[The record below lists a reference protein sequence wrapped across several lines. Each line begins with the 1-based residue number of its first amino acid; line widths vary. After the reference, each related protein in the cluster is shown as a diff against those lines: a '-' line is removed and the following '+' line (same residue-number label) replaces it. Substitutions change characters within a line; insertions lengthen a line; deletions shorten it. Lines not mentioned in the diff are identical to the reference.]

1 MKFNKIII
9 SLFLALSVMSFATPV
24 GAMTYLLANVKCAQ
38 QSTQGGA
45 QETVT
50 DANTCTPC
58 DLIRV
63 VVNGTNMFMSLS
75 GVLALLMFIY
85 AGILMA
91 TSYINPAGI
100 QRAKDMMK
108 YAVFGIVII
117 FLAYTI
123 INTVIMSFYGGQS
136 DFGPLYSITGQSSW
150 GVCAFPTPSAQ

>member
-1 MKFNKIII
+1 MKINRILAGVFIAF
-9 SLFLALSVMSFATPV
+9 SLASIAMPV
-24 GAMTYLLANVKCAQ
+24 NAMTYLLANVPCAQ
-38 QSTQGGA
+38 KSTQGGA

-63 VVNGTNMFMSLS
+63 VVNGTNMFVALS

-108 YAVFGIVII
+108 YTVFGIFII

-123 INTVIMSFYGGQS
+123 INTVIMSFYGGKS
-136 DFGPLYSITGQSSW
+136 DFGPLYKVTGQTSW
-150 GVCAFPTPSAQ
+150 GLCTTNVPATK